1 MKTLILQIL
10 QWSLIVLGLGTLPAM
25 ILGPTSSDRLIALN
39 TLGGI
44 VLASLVVFGL
54 SKAST
59 LYLDVALVYDIF
71 GFLGILAITRLSRYG
86 GKGA

>member
-1 MKTLILQIL
+1 MKDLILHVL
-10 QWSLIVLGLGTLPAM
+10 QWSLIALGLATLPALL
-25 ILGPTSSDRLIALN
+25 LGPSSSNRLIALN

-44 VLASLVVFGL
+44 VLAFLVVYGL
-54 SKAST
+54 AKAST

-86 GKGA
+86 GKEV